1 MRMKWLHNVQTRHFY
16 YKVIAVT
23 LILSLLPMLATG
35 IVYYQNVKSTVQQ
48 ELRQANGNY
57 LNQTANAMEM
67 MIDQIG
73 NSFRQL
79 TLDGATMRQF
89 EQFPRG
95 AYYEMLTGELKEEDL
110 PALESYLNGKK
121 QALYNMRALKLS
133 NEFIHS
139 VYYFD
144 SAKKL
149 IMTSDL
155 LEYDPDRF
163 YDGGWN
169 RFPSGD
175 PALPMILD
183 MRIAKTAEG
192 GSLNVIPLVYKTSI
206 QGNVLVINLDADKIY
221 ESFLRRT
228 GSGTN
233 RPFFVLSS
241 GGKPM
246 LYDSSNPMTVRIGNS
261 PFWQNENG
269 GGSSFFEEEAEGE
282 RLFVTWVKSDRL
294 GWTFVFA
301 SPLGEL
307 YRSVAKAKNMIV
319 LYSCVL
325 AAAACLL
332 ALLLARHL
340 YAPIR
345 RMLQFIKS
353 TDDRYASATTGEW
366 QVIRDSFEEAF
377 EDRFSLRHR
386 LKESLPA
393 YKETFVR
400 SLLRQHAYGNDY
412 MKERLDYLGFDI
424 ELEHLM
430 LMAVMTERADS
441 RQADAESESLNKV
454 RLTDAI
460 GSVLP
465 ADWKRIVCEAAD
477 GTFVVIVNG
486 RPDELSDL
494 FACADLLIRTIGE
507 RLGLGC
513 SIGIGKPCAHAS
525 DLGRAYAEAN
535 EALRYRGIVGT
546 GQVIYIEDVRL
557 EGNAPLHYPSDKE
570 EALNT
575 HIVNG
580 DADQALRLLDQI
592 VREISREKGR
602 VHVRQIQYALMRLL
616 GSLVATSGRT
626 NIDLSAFAGEKT
638 NVYEALLHQD
648 DLQEAVQWLRR
659 LVATLASGFST
670 AFREKNNRY
679 VDQAVGI
686 LRSELDK
693 PLSLVQIADR
703 LRLNPSYLS
712 RIFKENT
719 GQSFTDYM
727 TKARMDK
734 GKQLLLETDLKIK
747 EIGERV
753 GYLKSD
759 YFIKLFRE
767 CVGMTP
773 GEYRKARSDA

>member
-16 YKVIAVT
+16 YKVIVVT
-23 LILSLLPMLATG
+23 LILSLLPMLATS

-73 NSFRQL
+73 NGFRQL
-79 TLDGATMRQF
+79 TLEGTTMRQF
-89 EQFPRG
+89 ELFPRG
-95 AYYEMLTGELKEEDL
+95 AYYEMLTGELKDEDL

-121 QALYNMRALKLS
+121 QALSNLRALKLS

-144 SAKKL
+144 SVKKL
-149 IMTSDL
+149 IMTSDSL
-155 LEYDPDRF
+155 VYDPERF
-163 YDGGWN
+163 YDKGWN
-169 RFPSGD
+169 RFPAGD

-183 MRIAKTAEG
+183 MRSAKTAEG
-192 GSLNVIPLVYKTSI
+192 AALNVIPLVYKTSI
-206 QGNVLVINLDADKIY
+206 QGNVLVINLDADQIY
-221 ESFLRRT
+221 GSFAGKT
-228 GSGTN
+228 GSETN

-246 LYDSSNPMTVRIGNS
+246 LYDSGNQVNVRIGNS
-261 PFWQNENG
+261 PFWQNNNDG
-269 GGSSFFEEEAEGE
+269 GPSFFEEEAEGE

-307 YRSVAKAKNMIV
+307 YRSVAKVKSMIV
-319 LYSCVL
+319 LYCCVL

-332 ALLLARHL
+332 ALLLARHI

-353 TDDRYASATTGEW
+353 TDDRYATTATTGEW
-366 QVIRDSFEEAF
+366 QVIRSSFEEAF
-377 EDRFSLRHR
+377 EDRSSLRHR

-400 SLLRQHAYGNDY
+400 SLLRQHAYESEY
-412 MKERLDYLGFDI
+412 MRERLDYLGFDI
-424 ELEHLM
+424 ELEQLL
-430 LMAVMTERADS
+430 LMAVMPERPDS

-486 RPDELSDL
+486 RPDTLSDL
-494 FACADLLIRTIGE
+494 FASADLLIRTIGE
-507 RLGLGC
+507 RLGSGC
-513 SIGIGKPCAHAS
+513 SIGIGKPCAHAGE
-525 DLGRAYAEAN
+525 LARAYAEAV

-557 EGNAPLHYPSDKE
+557 EG
-570 EALNT
+570 
-575 HIVNG
+575 
-580 DADQALRLLDQI
+580 
-592 VREISREKGR
+592 
-602 VHVRQIQYALMRLL
+602 
-616 GSLVATSGRT
+616 
-626 NIDLSAFAGEKT
+626 
-638 NVYEALLHQD
+638 
-648 DLQEAVQWLRR
+648 
-659 LVATLASGFST
+659 T
-670 AFREKNNRY
+670 A
-679 VDQAVGI
+679 
-686 LRSELDK
+686 
-693 PLSLVQIADR
+693 
-703 LRLNPSYLS
+703 
-712 RIFKENT
+712 
-719 GQSFTDYM
+719 
-727 TKARMDK
+727 
-734 GKQLLLETDLKIK
+734 
-747 EIGERV
+747 
-753 GYLKSD
+753 
-759 YFIKLFRE
+759 
-767 CVGMTP
+767 
-773 GEYRKARSDA
+773 